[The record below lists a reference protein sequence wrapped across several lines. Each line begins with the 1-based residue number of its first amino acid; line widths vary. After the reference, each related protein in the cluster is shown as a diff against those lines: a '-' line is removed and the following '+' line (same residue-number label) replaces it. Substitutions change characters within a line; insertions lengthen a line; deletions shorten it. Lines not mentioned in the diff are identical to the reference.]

1 MFITNVNNSGC
12 MIISSIGSNDI
23 IINGSISGSYR
34 DYHLI
39 MRQWQ
44 KALHTRMQVSEEDNC
59 RAREE
64 IGGAASG
71 DAAAAAAGDD
81 ADGAMIISIELRRGL
96 CIITSLSLMHSFTIG
111 GGGAVTAAGSALIQG
126 SRLAGAG
133 RGGEMQTTMVL
144 ARVG

>member
-1 MFITNVNNSGC
+1 
-12 MIISSIGSNDI
+12 MIISSIGSNDDT
-23 IINGSISGSYR
+23 INGSISGSYR

-59 RAREE
+59 RVREE

-71 DAAAAAAGDD
+71 DAAAAAAAAAGDD
-81 ADGAMIISIELRRGL
+81 ADGAMIISIELSRGM

-133 RGGEMQTTMVL
+133 RGGEMQMTMVL
-144 ARVG
+144 ARLG